1 MIGADTGGLRQ
12 LGGDMRRSAQQL
24 EGVASSL
31 RNAPRN
37 VWLGS
42 DAASFFSNV
51 DSSLLPQL
59 RAVIEALVNAGAV
72 LERNAAAQDET
83 SATLA
88 GADGGVVAVGGGV
101 VTGFVPSEMLAGVG
115 RAVLDGGSFLADALG
130 LGMTTAQWALTDPG
144 VKEWW
149 KTDIPGG
156 NALSLFS
163 AVLTGVDVGVQA
175 AEGNWGQAAW
185 SGVKGA
191 LGQVPGAVGLAAP
204 AAMELFEMAVP
215 FSDERS
221 EAVYEALK
229 MRQYGTTDLTYEQ
242 AAALSDRYNLPAGPL
257 YMIKDSFD
265 ESMENP
271 QGFTATGIKVVG
283 EGIADVIWGGYELMT
298 GKR

>member
-1 MIGADTGGLRQ
+1 MIGADTVGLRQ

-31 RNAPRN
+31 RNVPRN
-37 VWLGS
+37 VWLGT
-42 DAASFFSNV
+42 DAASFYSSV

-59 RAVIEALVNAGAV
+59 RVVIEALVNAGAV

-88 GADGGVVAVGGGV
+88 GADGAVVAVGGGV
-101 VTGFVPSEMLAGVG
+101 VTGFDPGDVVAGVS
-115 RAVLDGGSFLADALG
+115 RAVLDGGSFLADGLG
-130 LGMTTAQWALTDPG
+130 LGMTTAQWALSDPG

-149 KTDIPGG
+149 KMDLPGG

-163 AVLTGVDVGVQA
+163 AVLTGVDVGVEVA
-175 AEGNWGQAAW
+175 HGNWGQAAW

-191 LGQVPGAVGLAAP
+191 LGQVPGPVGLTAP

-221 EAVYEALK
+221 EQVFEALK

-242 AAALSDRYNLPAGPL
+242 AAALSDRYSSPAGPL

-271 QGFTATGIKVVG
+271 KGFMATGIKMAG
-283 EGIADVIWGGYELMT
+283 EGIADVIWGGYQWVT